1 MMDIAIQDMP
11 FSASMQPARER
22 LYKRK
27 ERPKIVLA
35 VCPYDG
41 EVIDRVTHQ
50 VYKPSA
56 VKYMPLGLLS
66 LAASISDY
74 DVSIVDGASRGLTV
88 DEVLAE
94 IEALQPD
101 ILGLS
106 AVTYRAWSMQE
117 ILRRTT
123 VPIKVVGG
131 PHATENHAYILQQGA
146 DAVFVGDAEEVFPK
160 WLADGC
166 PPGVIKGSPVD
177 LDVIPY
183 PNRKLVN
190 LDDYRIENTEGLLF
204 DVGNLR
210 LPIYSSKGCPLKCI
224 YCDVQQKK
232 FYSMSPERIVAE
244 FKLLKEVG
252 ATSIHILD
260 DAFNIQKERVVKF
273 CRLLIEDGLQIDWS
287 VRGVVEVREDVVR
300 ALAEAGCR
308 RFHVGIEH
316 LDNNVLA
323 YFKKSHRYEHVQK
336 FCHLCK
342 KYGIDILGYFIIGAP
357 GETPEYRDR
366 LPEMINELGIAIPYF
381 NVLTPLSETIFY
393 QQLLDDGVFS
403 VDFWDEFSKNPVK
416 NFEIPSHRSQQE
428 EEELQQVLRSY
439 INIFNP

>member
-1 MMDIAIQDMP
+1 MDIAIKNIP
-11 FSASMQPARER
+11 FSVPPQLMRER
-22 LYKRK
+22 LYKK
-27 ERPKIVLA
+27 SERPKIVLA

-66 LAASISDY
+66 LASSIADY
-74 DVSIVDGASRGLTV
+74 EVSILDGASRGMTV
-88 DEVLAE
+88 DEMLEE

-106 AVTYRAWSMQE
+106 VVTYRAWAMQQ
-117 ILRRTT
+117 ILHRTT

-146 DAVFVGDAEEVFPK
+146 DAVFVGDAEETFPK
-160 WLADGC
+160 WLKDGC
-166 PPGVIKGSPVD
+166 PSGVIKGGPVD
-177 LDVIPY
+177 LDSIPY
-183 PNRKLVN
+183 PNRKLVD
-190 LDDYRIENTEGLLF
+190 LDDYRIESTKGLLF

-232 FYSMSPERIVAE
+232 FYSMSPERIVDE
-244 FKLLKEVG
+244 FRQLKEVG

-260 DAFNIQKERVVKF
+260 DAFNIQKDRVIKF
-273 CRLLIEDGLQIDWS
+273 CRLLIEDGLKIDWS
-287 VRGVVEVREDVVR
+287 VRGIVEVREEVVR

-316 LDNNVLA
+316 LDDDVLS
-323 YFKKSHRYEHVQK
+323 YFRKSHRYDHVQR
-336 FCHLCK
+336 FCKLCK

-357 GETPEYRDR
+357 GETAEYRDK
-366 LPEMINELGIAIPYF
+366 LPDMIKELGITIPYF

-393 QQLLDDGVFS
+393 QQLLEDGTFAI
-403 VDFWDEFSKNPVK
+403 DFWDEFSKKPEK
-416 NFEIPSHRSQQE
+416 NYEIPSHRTLE
-428 EEELQQVLRSY
+428 EEKELQRVLASY
-439 INIFNP
+439 IEIFNT